1 MESTPP
7 KIFPVKDPEEQYLNK
22 KGLPPVHPHLPQID
36 GYGGGACLLMI
47 SPVKTGKCLAFFT
60 LVETTNGNK
69 YIKDVKVGD
78 EVLSDKGY
86 VKVTEKFY
94 QGKKKCFTITLE
106 NNNELI
112 LTEEH
117 KLHTLDGMKQMKDCV
132 DDMIITKTGMSKI
145 KSKELFGELDCYDI
159 TVDSEDHRFYANNIS
174 VSNSTIVSNLLLS
187 SDFYDAQE
195 RFDSTHIISNTIAND
210 VTSRYLREAF
220 DTYDQYNDSII
231 DGIVEKQKEY
241 AKEEQPEIA
250 VVVDDCLGSIKREG
264 RINHLASRFR
274 HFNIRLLVISSQ
286 NFRAV
291 SPIIRQNATNV
302 IVGSPFPNRKELL
315 KIAEEYGDLFGGP
328 EKWIALYKKATPE
341 RYNFIHMNLQANPP
355 EMYRNFDELIAVG
368 EKDMISISQ
377 KDIVEEEKLK
387 KDNVE
392 ENVESK

>member
-22 KGLPPVHPHLPQID
+22 SGLPPVHTHLPQIE

-47 SPVKTGKCLAFFT
+47 SPVKTGK
-60 LVETTNGNK
+60 
-69 YIKDVKVGD
+69 
-78 EVLSDKGY
+78 
-86 VKVTEKFY
+86 
-94 QGKKKCFTITLE
+94 
-106 NNNELI
+106 
-112 LTEEH
+112 
-117 KLHTLDGMKQMKDCV
+117 
-132 DDMIITKTGMSKI
+132 
-145 KSKELFGELDCYDI
+145 
-159 TVDSEDHRFYANNIS
+159 
-174 VSNSTIVSNLLLS
+174 STIISNLLLS

-210 VTSRYLREAF
+210 VTSRYLKEAF

-231 DGIVEKQKEY
+231 DGIVERQKEFK
-241 AKEEQPEIA
+241 KEDQPEIA
-250 VVVDDCLGSIKREG
+250 VVIDDCLGSIKREG

-274 HFNIRLLVISSQ
+274 HFNIKLLIISSQ

-315 KIAEEYGDLFGGP
+315 KVAEEYGDLFGGP
-328 EKWIALYKKATPE
+328 EKWIALYKRATPE
-341 RYNFIHMNLQANPP
+341 RYNFIHMDLQANPP
-355 EMYRNFDELIAVG
+355 VMYKNFDEVMAVG
-368 EKDMISISQ
+368 ENDTIGISE

>member
-7 KIFPVKDPEEQYLNK
+7 KIFPVKDPEEEYLNK
-22 KGLPPVHPHLPQID
+22 SGLPPVHPHLPQID

-47 SPVKTGKCLAFFT
+47 SPVKTGK
-60 LVETTNGNK
+60 
-69 YIKDVKVGD
+69 
-78 EVLSDKGY
+78 
-86 VKVTEKFY
+86 
-94 QGKKKCFTITLE
+94 
-106 NNNELI
+106 
-112 LTEEH
+112 
-117 KLHTLDGMKQMKDCV
+117 
-132 DDMIITKTGMSKI
+132 
-145 KSKELFGELDCYDI
+145 
-159 TVDSEDHRFYANNIS
+159 
-174 VSNSTIVSNLLLS
+174 STIVSNLLLS

-210 VTSRYLREAF
+210 VTSRYLKEAF

-231 DGIVEKQKEY
+231 DGLVERQKEFK
-241 AKEEQPEIA
+241 KEDQPEIA

-274 HFNIRLLVISSQ
+274 HFNIKLLIISSQ
-286 NFRAV
+286 NFRSV

-315 KIAEEYGDLFGGP
+315 KIASEYGDLFGGP

-341 RYNFIHMNLQANPP
+341 RYNFIHMDLQSNPP
-355 EMYRNFDELIAVG
+355 KMYKNFDELIAEG
-368 EKDMISISQ
+368 ERDMMAITQ
-377 KDIVEEEKLK
+377 KDIVEEETNTKKSK

>member
-7 KIFPVKDPEEQYLNK
+7 KIFPVKDPEEKYLNK

-36 GYGGGACLLMI
+36 GYGGGACLLQI
-47 SPVKTGKCLAFFT
+47 SPVKTGK
-60 LVETTNGNK
+60 
-69 YIKDVKVGD
+69 
-78 EVLSDKGY
+78 
-86 VKVTEKFY
+86 
-94 QGKKKCFTITLE
+94 
-106 NNNELI
+106 
-112 LTEEH
+112 
-117 KLHTLDGMKQMKDCV
+117 
-132 DDMIITKTGMSKI
+132 
-145 KSKELFGELDCYDI
+145 
-159 TVDSEDHRFYANNIS
+159 
-174 VSNSTIVSNLLLS
+174 STIISNLLLS

-231 DGIVEKQKEY
+231 DGLVEKQKGY
-241 AKEEQPEIA
+241 DKEDQPEIA

-274 HFNIRLLVISSQ
+274 HFNIKLLIISSQ
-286 NFRAV
+286 NFRSV

-377 KDIVEEEKLK
+377 KDIVESENMDEKKKSK

-392 ENVESK
+392 ENIDTS

>member
-22 KGLPPVHPHLPQID
+22 SGLPPVHPHLPQID

-47 SPVKTGKCLAFFT
+47 SPVKTGK
-60 LVETTNGNK
+60 
-69 YIKDVKVGD
+69 
-78 EVLSDKGY
+78 
-86 VKVTEKFY
+86 
-94 QGKKKCFTITLE
+94 
-106 NNNELI
+106 
-112 LTEEH
+112 
-117 KLHTLDGMKQMKDCV
+117 
-132 DDMIITKTGMSKI
+132 
-145 KSKELFGELDCYDI
+145 
-159 TVDSEDHRFYANNIS
+159 
-174 VSNSTIVSNLLLS
+174 STIVSNLLLS

-210 VTSRYLREAF
+210 VTSRYLKEAF

-231 DGIVEKQKEY
+231 DGLVERQKEFK
-241 AKEEQPEIA
+241 KEDQPEIA

-274 HFNIRLLVISSQ
+274 HFNIKLLIISSQ
-286 NFRAV
+286 NFRSV

-328 EKWIALYKKATPE
+328 EKWIALYRKATPE
-341 RYNFIHMNLQANPP
+341 RYNFIHMDLQSNPP
-355 EMYRNFDELIAVG
+355 KMYKNFDELIAEG
-368 EKDMISISQ
+368 ERDMMAISQ
-377 KDIVEEEKLK
+377 KDIVEEQTNTKKSK